1 MDTLFVV
8 IVIAFVITVLAV
20 VAFALFELT
29 PFARSEN
36 PFRDARTGKRRWES
50 PHLN

>member
-8 IVIAFVITVLAV
+8 IVIAFAVTVLAV

-29 PFARSEN
+29 PFARSTN
-36 PFRDARTGKRRWES
+36 PFRDDRTGRRRWES
-50 PHLN
+50 PHLD